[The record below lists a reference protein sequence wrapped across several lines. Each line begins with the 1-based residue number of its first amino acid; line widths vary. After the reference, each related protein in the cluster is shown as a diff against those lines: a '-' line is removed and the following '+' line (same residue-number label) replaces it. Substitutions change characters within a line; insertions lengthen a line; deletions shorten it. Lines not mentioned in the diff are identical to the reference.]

1 MAKKK
6 FTANSIAI
14 AKTVTNDDG
23 TESIIYETL
32 PPVKKKEWNT
42 RMYKTRNNK
51 LGSKLK
57 ELAEYIN
64 SGELGYYKEIGGY
77 SAFYT
82 KSPFPLR
89 NFLGLFFCKPQI
101 FESKQVEDNL
111 GTKFNMYFTNLPIN
125 ELEAVINYEQDTAVG
140 TSIDP
145 SQLKFCGKSREIKKG
160 CIAVEVDPNNAFEEI
175 AKIKAILFPLKYTV
189 KDVYFNSKGLFVE
202 TDMPFNEFG
211 SIDDEF
217 VPTLVNEFNKELQE
231 VNNVEASF
239 NCDCYAQCEC
249 GLTFVYPSAEIDRGK
264 EEVQRIVKS
273 YSILMDNHLS
283 IEFTFSEGDK
293 VKFYTNLH
301 SQSRERFFQFMDLY
315 DKVKNNCTT
324 SPNIDFPDFLCERI
338 WWDEWGIKN
347 NSWCDEKGNLQ
358 LITRKSISIIYG
370 ITLFHILLKHGYKV
384 TSMEFCSYDFDVSF
398 RTNMPYSEF
407 QALFPKTDNLDT
419 ENEDS
424 NEED

>member
-6 FTANSIAI
+6 FSANSLAI

-82 KSPFPLR
+82 KSSSPLR
-89 NFLGLFFCKPQI
+89 NFLELFFCKPQI

-111 GTKFNMYFTNLPIN
+111 GTKFTMYFTNLPIN

-189 KDVYFNSKGLFVE
+189 KDVYDNSKGLFVE

-217 VPTLVNEFNKELQE
+217 VPTLLNEFNKELQE
-231 VNNVEASF
+231 VNNAEASF
-239 NCDCYAQCEC
+239 NCDCYDQCEC
-249 GLTFVYPSAEIDRGK
+249 GLTFVYPSAETDRGK
-264 EEVQRIVKS
+264 EEVQRIMKS
-273 YSILMDNHLS
+273 YSILMGKHLS

-293 VKFYTNLH
+293 VKFYTNLQ
-301 SQSRERFFQFMDLY
+301 SQTRENFFQFMELY
-315 DKVKNNCTT
+315 DKVKNNCTA
-324 SPNIDFPDFLCERI
+324 SPSIDDPDLLRYNIWI
-338 WWDEWGIKN
+338 IKE

-358 LITRKSISIIYG
+358 LITWKYISITCG

-398 RTNMPYSEF
+398 RTNMPYSEY
-407 QALFPKTDNLDT
+407 QALFSKTDDLDT